1 LRAARPEETAVFDSI
16 IDPTIGPAADSNQ
29 EPAALAA
36 RPDSL
41 SGLRLGLLANTKRNA
56 EQFLD
61 QVGRLLGEQYGMT
74 TVLATKKPN
83 IVDTAPEATLEQLRA
98 ECDVVVT
105 GVGDCG
111 SCSASAVADGLLLER
126 SGVPAVVICSDAF
139 MVSADAM
146 ADLRGAPGYRYVTTA
161 HPVANLTPDGISE
174 RARQA
179 IPGIV
184 ALLTEPALV

>member
-1 LRAARPEETAVFDSI
+1 VFDSI
-16 IDPTIGPAADSNQ
+16 VDPTIGPAADAGRDPVVLA
-29 EPAALAA
+29 ERPA
-36 RPDSL
+36 SL

-61 QVGRLLGEQYGMT
+61 QVGKLLTAQYGVR
-74 TVLATKKPN
+74 TVLAAKKPD
-83 IVDTAPEATLEQLRA
+83 ITGTAPQQILDDLRA
-98 ECDVVVT
+98 GCDIVVT

-111 SCSASAVADGLLLER
+111 SCSASAVADGLLLEQ

-146 ADLRGAPGYRYVTTA
+146 AGLRGAPGYRYVTTP
-161 HPVANLTPDGISE
+161 HPVASLTPDGVRE

-179 IPGIV
+179 IPPIV
-184 ALLTEPALV
+184 ALLTQPAMVASP